1 MLILWVSLFLSGNT
15 VSSVTV
21 VREGLFGSVS
31 VNVARG
37 FLAGTF
43 PAGFTAGQVL
53 ISGSPLSFTGS
64 MKNATFSAVVSF
76 PCIIQL
82 TMTRRHAAGML
93 VSFLPHPMVSIF
105 NRSRLVQCLF
115 RIRS

>member
-15 VSSVTV
+15 VSSITV

-82 TMTRRHAAGML
+82 TMTTGGMR
-93 VSFLPHPMVSIF
+93 PACW
-105 NRSRLVQCLF
+105 CLAYL
-115 RIRS
+115 IRWFQILIVPGWSSACSG